1 MTGNGGD
8 DEKPNKPRRHRAGVL
23 SDEDRRIWEHVA
35 RSVEPSRRRRGR
47 VAEGG
52 ALKPP
57 SDHPEK
63 PSPQPQA
70 PAMGRK
76 GEAAADTD
84 QHNELLAEL
93 RQRLE
98 RGAGLIGSQASDPA
112 PSPGGAGRGGRAS
125 ASRHQPPPVN
135 DFDRKAARRIRSG
148 RTEIEARIDLHGMR
162 QSEAHSALRS
172 FLHGCHAR
180 GVRWVLVITGK
191 GRPSRAWEAD
201 HDDTASGARRGRDDR
216 PSWHDDERGV
226 LKRNVPRWLAEP
238 DLRSIVVSYTTASP
252 PHGGEGALY
261 VHLRA
266 RR

>member
-1 MTGNGGD
+1 MTGKGGD
-8 DEKPNKPRRHRAGVL
+8 DDKLSKPRRHRPGVL

-47 VAEGG
+47 VAEEGTFK
-52 ALKPP
+52 LP
-57 SDHPEK
+57 SDNTEK
-63 PSPQPQA
+63 RSPQVKA
-70 PAMGRK
+70 PAAGPK
-76 GEAAADTD
+76 GDAAAGSDTRD
-84 QHNELLAEL
+84 EMLAEL

-98 RGAGLIGSQASDPA
+98 GGAGLIGSHAGDPM
-112 PSPGGAGRGGRAS
+112 PSRGGVGSGGRVS

-148 RTEIEARIDLHGMR
+148 RIEIEARIDLHGMR

-191 GRPSRAWEAD
+191 GRPSRAWEPG
-201 HDDTASGARRGRDDR
+201 HDEAAPSVRRGRDDR